1 MHLPQGLQVS
11 EPGLPVSRPEPG
23 RQALVPERGQPALPG
38 QLEPGLVLPES
49 QELRQV
55 PALRGQPALQPVPE
69 RVLRALVQVRPVPE
83 RFVPMQ
89 PVLQSSPD

>member
-1 MHLPQGLQVS
+1 MRLPQGQRAS
-11 EPGLPVSRPEPG
+11 EPEQPVSRLE
-23 RQALVPERGQPALPG
+23 PERPALRPERVQRALPE

-55 PALRGQPALQPVPE
+55 PALRGQPALQPEPE
-69 RVLRALVQVRPVPE
+69 RVLRALVQVQPVPE